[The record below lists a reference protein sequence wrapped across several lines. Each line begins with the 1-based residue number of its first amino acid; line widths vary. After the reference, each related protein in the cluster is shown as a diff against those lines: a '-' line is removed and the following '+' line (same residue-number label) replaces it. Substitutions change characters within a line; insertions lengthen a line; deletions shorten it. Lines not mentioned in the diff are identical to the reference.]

1 MMKNDIRVLA
11 GPAPSASR
19 TAQPFWNIAQNT
31 EDDAEITIYGEI
43 VTHRPTNWL
52 TGEPE
57 DKFTSPDGFLDDLNK
72 IQNAQNVTVQ
82 INSVGGD
89 LYTAI
94 GIANRLKE
102 LAGNTVA
109 IIDGIAASAAT
120 VIAMGCN
127 TIRAY
132 SGSLFMVHEA
142 LTTLCGAYNHK
153 ALMEADKRLQAAN
166 AAAAEMYDAKT
177 KLGVDKIRSIMAKES
192 WMTGKAAKADGWIDE
207 VIDGEDPE
215 MSLSKDKAM
224 MTVNGIT
231 MSVKGFSALPGNI
244 PIQNSAQQPTV
255 PPAPAPTADNANKP
269 ITSNEGGITTM
280 TVEEI
285 RQQHPD
291 IVQQI
296 EASAQESART
306 QAIQDERYSSPGY
319 PGDRTNHR
327 RRSDGKRRNVRRARL
342 HRSGTCASCFTEA
355 GTDGCSAHCEP
366 DNRLPGFWSFWSKCH
381 TKQRKPCSRCRWKS
395 WRGRNERG

>member
-1 MMKNDIRVLA
+1 MMKKNNIRVLA
-11 GPAPSASR
+11 GPAPSASG

-57 DKFTSPDGFLDDLNK
+57 DGLFTSPEGFLDDLNK
-72 IQNAQNVTVQ
+72 IQNAKNVTVR

-166 AAAAEMYDAKT
+166 AAAAA
-177 KLGVDKIRSIMAKES
+177 
-192 WMTGKAAKADGWIDE
+192 
-207 VIDGEDPE
+207 
-215 MSLSKDKAM
+215 
-224 MTVNGIT
+224 
-231 MSVKGFSALPGNI
+231 
-244 PIQNSAQQPTV
+244 
-255 PPAPAPTADNANKP
+255 
-269 ITSNEGGITTM
+269 
-280 TVEEI
+280 
-285 RQQHPD
+285 
-291 IVQQI
+291 
-296 EASAQESART
+296 
-306 QAIQDERYSSPGY
+306 
-319 PGDRTNHR
+319 
-327 RRSDGKRRNVRRARL
+327 
-342 HRSGTCASCFTEA
+342 
-355 GTDGCSAHCEP
+355 
-366 DNRLPGFWSFWSKCH
+366 
-381 TKQRKPCSRCRWKS
+381 
-395 WRGRNERG
+395 